1 MAATEEAAAAPE
13 EGAKPKSNLIKIIL
27 AVVGLIVIV
36 AGTVVGTLFASG
48 FFKPKPPTL
57 TAEERIQLG
66 LEAVPAGGDGHGGGG
81 GDGHGDAKG
90 KDGKDAKPEKQ
101 TKKSPE
107 AQKFEF
113 TYHQMEREFLVN
125 LTGSK
130 KVMSVQVA
138 VMTRYDQRV
147 VDNIKKHEFALR
159 SVMMDVMRQATEAEL
174 SKPDFRVDLGR
185 KLRDAMNTKLE
196 SFEDFGGIEEVF
208 FTSFIVQ

>member
-1 MAATEEAAAAPE
+1 MATTEEAAAAPE
-13 EGAKPKSNLIKIIL
+13 EAAKPKSNLIKIIL
-27 AVVGLIVIV
+27 AVVGLIVII

-66 LEAVPAGGDGHGGGG
+66 LEAVPGEG
-81 GDGHGDAKG
+81 GHGDAKG
-90 KDGKDAKPEKQ
+90 DGKGKDGKEAKPEKQ

-113 TYHQMEREFLVN
+113 SYHQMEREFLVN

-159 SVMMDVMRQATEAEL
+159 SVMMDVMRQSTEAEL
-174 SKPDFRVDLGR
+174 SKPEFRVDLGK

-196 SFEDFGGIEEVF
+196 SFEDFGGVEEVF